1 MAILDA
7 KRPAENQGRK
17 FSPKKTI
24 RYVYHESYDDP
35 LKVQEILES
44 LPLGQVN
51 TTIGTSESFLQGTRS
66 DLLGSEEEFT
76 LFRHMNCLRHLA
88 MKRLCSPGETTAQ
101 DHRCVQ
107 RLLDDANV
115 LQCEIV
121 LANQRL
127 VYSIVNRFGRGR
139 IPVEDLVAEANVAL
153 HAAVNAFDCHRGYRF
168 STYATCAI
176 QRSLSRMLRKEA
188 RRSGQ
193 ESAVDSIVMEEMIA
207 ADTVGHSHH
216 EKIDRL
222 VSILVASLSSAERV
236 LVEQRYGVGSESKGH
251 TFAELGEMYG
261 VSGESMRQRL
271 SRIHRKLRCVL
282 EEEAELVDLVSESR
296 FLQAL
301 FQPL

>member
-7 KRPAENQGRK
+7 KRPAENQRRK
-17 FSPKKTI
+17 FPRTKTI

-44 LPLGQVN
+44 LPLGQVS
-51 TTIGTSESFLQGTRS
+51 TTSGPGESFCQGTRS
-66 DLLGSEEEFT
+66 ELLGSEEEYT

-88 MKRLCSPGETTAQ
+88 MKRLHSPGETTAQ
-101 DHRCVQ
+101 GHRCVQ

-139 IPVEDLVAEANVAL
+139 IAVEDLVAEANVAL

-176 QRSLSRMLRKEA
+176 QRSLSRLLRKEV

-207 ADTVGHSHH
+207 ADPGGQPHH

-236 LVEQRYGVGSESKGH
+236 LVEQRYGVGSESEGR
-251 TFAELGEMYG
+251 TFAELGKMYG

-282 EEEAELVDLVSESR
+282 EEEAELIDLVSGSH

-301 FQPL
+301 CRPL